1 MSEPAAPDRIRIERA
16 LVELVAESGSTE
28 VALDELLSRSGAD
41 RDTFAA
47 SFTDVQDCL
56 ERTWERMTDEH
67 VAVVESAAAAQD
79 SWRDGL
85 RAAAYAALRFH
96 QEDPVRARFFLIEVL
111 AAGEF
116 AQRRRE
122 LMMNAFIDLIDSAR
136 LDLPDPESVPRSE
149 AEAIVGA
156 IYGAAVAGMQ
166 GGGIEKLPELVPQLL
181 YIAVLPYL
189 GAEAADEELRRGP
202 DDLIR
207 YTASRIDRA
216 LIELVAERGLPG
228 LEAAMVAERA
238 GVDPG
243 AFERSYRSVQE
254 CFDQVWEGLTIEYTS
269 GWDVAFAGDRPWR
282 DRLRAAGYFTLRYF
296 TEDPVRTTFFMVG
309 AQSGGEIAQA
319 RRDRMI
325 ARGIAM
331 VDEGRLELPDP
342 DAIPPSEAEAV
353 VGAIYEALLGAAA
366 AGDLEQMPEL
376 VPQLMYIAVLPYMGV
391 EAADAELR
399 RGPDDLVLYR
409 RGDL

>member
-1 MSEPAAPDRIRIERA
+1 MSERVEAIERA
-16 LVELVAESGSTE
+16 LVELVAESGSAE
-28 VALDELLSRSGAD
+28 VGLAELLVRSDVD
-41 RDTFAA
+41 RATFAA
-47 SFTDVQDCL
+47 SFSGVQGCL
-56 ERTWERMTDEH
+56 EATWERMTDEH
-67 VAVVESAAAAQD
+67 IAVVESAAAEG

-96 QEDPVRARFFLIEVL
+96 QEDPVRARFFLVEVL

-122 LMMNAFIDLIDSAR
+122 LMMNAFIDLIDAAR
-136 LDLPDPESVPRSE
+136 RELPDPESVPRSE

-156 IYGAAVAGMQ
+156 IYSAAVAGMQ
-166 GGGIEKLPELVPQLL
+166 EGGIEKLPELVPQLL

-189 GAEAADEELRRGP
+189 GAEAAEEELRRGP
-202 DDLIR
+202 DDLSR
-207 YTASRIDRA
+207 YIASRIDRA
-216 LIELVAERGLPG
+216 LIELVAEDGLPAID
-228 LEAAMVAERA
+228 EVMVAARA
-238 GVDPG
+238 SVDI
-243 AFERSYRSVQE
+243 ADFERSYTNIQD
-254 CFDQVWEGLTIEYTS
+254 CFDMVWERLTFEYTS
-269 GWDVAFAGDRPWR
+269 SWDAAFGGDRPWR

-296 TEDPVRTTFFMVG
+296 TENPVRTTFFMVG

-331 VDEGRLELPDP
+331 VDQGRGELPEP
-342 DAIPPSEAEAV
+342 DAVPASEAEAV
-353 VGAIYEALLGAAA
+353 VGAIYEALLGAVAG
-366 AGDLEQMPEL
+366 GDLEHLPEL
-376 VPQLMYIAVLPYMGV
+376 VPQLMYIAVLPYLGA
-391 EAADAELR
+391 EAAEEELR

>member
-1 MSEPAAPDRIRIERA
+1 VPADPDRLRIERS
-16 LVELVAESGSTE
+16 LVEIVAEKGTAE
-28 VALDELLSRSGAD
+28 IDLGELLERAAVD
-41 RDTFAA
+41 RDTFAR
-47 SFTDVQDCL
+47 SFSDVQDCL

-67 VAVVESAAAAQD
+67 VAVVESTAAAED

-122 LMMNAFIDLIDSAR
+122 LMMNAFIDLVDSAR
-136 LDLPDPESVPRSE
+136 RELPDPESVPRSE

-156 IYGAAVAGMQ
+156 IYQAAVAGMQ
-166 GGGIEKLPELVPQLL
+166 GGGVEKLPELVPQLL
-181 YIAVLPYL
+181 YIAILPYK
-189 GAEAADEELRRGP
+189 GAGAAEEELRRGP

-207 YTASRIDRA
+207 YIASRIDRA
-216 LIELVAERGLPG
+216 LIELVAEHGLPAVD
-228 LEAAMVAERA
+228 EAMVAERA
-238 GVDPG
+238 GVDLD
-243 AFERSYRSVQE
+243 AFERSYTDVQD
-254 CFDQVWEGLTIEYTS
+254 CFDQVWEGLIVEYTS
-269 GWDVAFAGDRPWR
+269 AWDAAFAGEGPWR

-342 DAIPPSEAEAV
+342 EAVPPTEAEAV

-366 AGDLEQMPEL
+366 GGDLERMPEL
-376 VPQLMYIAVLPYMGV
+376 VPQLMYIAVLPYKGA
-391 EAADAELR
+391 EAAEEELR